1 MDDHH
6 FSSITKLKNQRKNL
20 LRGQTQ
26 KKQLIQDFI
35 LFQNCEV
42 DALVIFPKRTESKVR
57 NPAIIWRHPRNYSLN
72 LAN

>member
-6 FSSITKLKNQRKNL
+6 FSSITKLKNQRKKM
-20 LRGQTQ
+20 LRVQTQ

-35 LFQNCEV
+35 LFQNCDV
-42 DALVIFPKRTESKVR
+42 DALVILPKRTESKV
-57 NPAIIWRHPRNYSLN
+57 NFFRNYCLN

>member
-42 DALVIFPKRTESKVR
+42 EM
-57 NPAIIWRHPRNYSLN
+57 H
-72 LAN
+72 